1 MARSAVSSTG
11 AVADNMEAIT
21 SSPAG
26 RALQALRS
34 TTEGDYMNADQ
45 AMRAYSSSLPGPTFD
60 SPAFVTPGPL
70 ASAMVAIVT
79 SAALHTPDDDSFAG
93 GDTSY
98 RLIERSRRDLMLG
111 HWSPNFDRSA
121 FAMDLNVVY
130 PIDRLEELAARGMIG
145 AVAPR
150 HVSFAGNQPDD
161 VSTIRYDSG
170 PAAAA
175 ALRVDGVDVVLL
187 TPV

>member
-1 MARSAVSSTG
+1 MKESRS
-11 AVADNMEAIT
+11 VAE
-21 SSPAG
+21 
-26 RALQALRS
+26 
-34 TTEGDYMNADQ
+34 EGDMNSDQ
-45 AMRAYSSSLPGPTFD
+45 AMRAHSSALPGPTFD
-60 SPAFVTPGPL
+60 SPAFVTPKAL
-70 ASAMVAIVT
+70 ASSTVAIVT
-79 SAALHTPDDDSFAG
+79 SAALHTPEDDAFAG
-93 GDTSY
+93 GDASY
-98 RLIERSRRDLMLG
+98 RLIDGSRRDLVLG

-130 PIDRLEELAARGMIG
+130 PIDRLQELADRGIIG

-161 VSTIRYDSG
+161 VSTIRFDSG

-175 ALRVDGVDVVLL
+175 ALRDDGVDVVIL

>member
-1 MARSAVSSTG
+1 
-11 AVADNMEAIT
+11 
-21 SSPAG
+21 
-26 RALQALRS
+26 
-34 TTEGDYMNADQ
+34 MNADQ
-45 AMRAYSSSLPGPTFD
+45 VMRAHSATLPGPTFAN
-60 SPAFVTPGPL
+60 PAFVTPPPL

-79 SAALHTPDDDSFAG
+79 SAALHTPDDTAFAG
-93 GDTSY
+93 GDTSF
-98 RLIERSRRDLMLG
+98 RLIDRDRRDLILG

-121 FAMDLNVVY
+121 IAIDLNVVY
-130 PIDRLEELAARGMIG
+130 PIDRLEELAALGVIG

-161 VSTIRYDSG
+161 VATIRLDSG

-175 ALRVDGVDVVLL
+175 ALVADGVDVVLL

>member
-1 MARSAVSSTG
+1 M
-11 AVADNMEAIT
+11 N
-21 SSPAG
+21 
-26 RALQALRS
+26 
-34 TTEGDYMNADQ
+34 GDD
-45 AMRAYSSSLPGPTFD
+45 AMRAHSSGLPGPTFD
-60 SPAFVTPGPL
+60 SPAFVAPVPL

-79 SAALHTPDDDSFAG
+79 SAALHTPQDNAFAG

-98 RLIERSRRDLMLG
+98 RLIDRSRRDLILG

-121 FAMDLNVVY
+121 CAIDLNVVY
-130 PIDRLEELAARGMIG
+130 PIDRLEELAASGVIG

-161 VSTIRYDSG
+161 LATIRYDSG

-175 ALRVDGVDVVLL
+175 ALRADGVDVVLL

>member
-1 MARSAVSSTG
+1 MNG
-11 AVADNMEAIT
+11 D
-21 SSPAG
+21 
-26 RALQALRS
+26 QALR
-34 TTEGDYMNADQ
+34 AH
-45 AMRAYSSSLPGPTFD
+45 SSSLPGPTFD
-60 SPAFVTPGPL
+60 SPAFVTPVPL

-79 SAALHTPDDDSFAG
+79 SAALHTPEDSAFAG
-93 GDTSY
+93 DDTSY
-98 RLIERSRRDLMLG
+98 RLIDRSRRDLILG

-130 PIDRLEELAARGMIG
+130 PIDRLEELAARRVIR

-161 VSTIRYDSG
+161 LSTVRFDSG

-175 ALRVDGVDVVLL
+175 ALRADGVDVALL

>member
-1 MARSAVSSTG
+1 
-11 AVADNMEAIT
+11 
-21 SSPAG
+21 
-26 RALQALRS
+26 
-34 TTEGDYMNADQ
+34 MNGDQ
-45 AMRAYSSSLPGPTFD
+45 AMRAHSSSLPGPIFD

-70 ASAMVAIVT
+70 ATATVAIVT
-79 SAALHTPDDDSFAG
+79 SAALHTHDDDAFTG
-93 GDTSY
+93 GDTGF
-98 RLIERSRRDLMLG
+98 RLIDRERRDLVLG

-121 FAMDLNVVY
+121 FAVDLDVVY
-130 PIDRLEELAARGMIG
+130 PIDRLEELAARGVIG

-175 ALRVDGVDVVLL
+175 ALRADGVDVVLL